1 MRHRCLAGAAGLLA
15 ITLIALPTLSAS
27 EWPRF
32 RGADDGVAPD
42 HTDLPETWSETEN
55 VKWRADI
62 PGLGWSSPIVWDD
75 HVIVTTA
82 ISAGEEPQPV
92 KGLYD
97 PGDEHGKQ
105 DAVAAHRWVVYDIDL
120 ATGAVRW
127 ERELRSALPPIKR
140 HLKSS
145 FASETPVTDGERVY
159 VYFGSIGLVAAL
171 ELVTGEVVWTQDV
184 GAFNGGQEFAP
195 AASPVLHDGRL
206 YVVNDNTTES
216 FLIAFDAETGERMW
230 RMVREETENWSTPF
244 VWENRLRTE
253 LVTTGRR
260 RVRSYDLD
268 GNVLW
273 ELQGMTGNVAPT
285 PFAKND
291 LAYLSSGY
299 PGSAVR
305 PVYAVRPGGSG
316 DISLDPGQPD
326 RPSLHRLVPADARHV
341 RHLGARLPGHLL
353 HAARPGDAAGA
364 RRRHRRGDLRPDTA
378 PPRQRLHGV
387 ALGVQRPGLRPER
400 GRRHLRH
407 PAGPRVR
414 DPRRQ
419 PAQRDDAGD
428 ARGGGWQPDH
438 PDADEAVQSLERG
451 AAGERAAAPRRT
463 PRSSSPPLPAWRRP
477 PRRTPRQSPSRPPP
491 PSPGR
496 STWCGPRDRSPT

>member
-1 MRHRCLAGAAGLLA
+1 MRRRSLAAAAGLLSIA
-15 ITLIALPTLSAS
+15 LIALIALPALSAS

-32 RGADDGVAPD
+32 RGTDDGVAAD
-42 HTDLPETWSETEN
+42 HPDLPETWSETEN

-62 PGLGWSSPIVWDD
+62 PGLGWSSPIVWGD

-82 ISAGEEPQPV
+82 ISAREEPQPV

-105 DAVAAHRWVVYDIDL
+105 EAVAEHRWLVLDIDL

-159 VYFGSIGLVAAL
+159 VYFGTIGLVAAL
-171 ELVTGEVVWTQDV
+171 ELQTGEVVWTQDV
-184 GAFNGGQEFAP
+184 GAFNGGQEFGP

-216 FLIAFDAETGERMW
+216 FLTAFDAETGEQVW
-230 RMVREETENWSTPF
+230 RVVRGETENWSTPF

-253 LVTTGRR
+253 LVITGRA

-268 GNVLW
+268 GNLLW
-273 ELQGMTGNVAPT
+273 ELQGMTVNVAPT
-285 PFAKND
+285 PFAKNG
-291 LAYLSSGY
+291 LAYLNSGY

-316 DISLDPGQPD
+316 DISLDPDNPTDHPYIAWFQPMLGTYVTSALVYKGIYYTLLD
-326 RPSLHRLVPADARHV
+326 RGMLLAHDAATGVEIYGRTRL
-341 RHLGARLPGHLL
+341 
-353 HAARPGDAAGA
+353 RPGSGFTASPWAYNDRIFVLSEDGDTYVIQSGREFEILAVNPLNEMALATPAVAGGNLII
-364 RRRHRRGDLRPDTA
+364 RTQTKLYC
-378 PPRQRLHGV
+378 LSN
-387 ALGVQRPGLRPER
+387 
-400 GRRHLRH
+400 
-407 PAGPRVR
+407 
-414 DPRRQ
+414 
-419 PAQRDDAGD
+419 
-428 ARGGGWQPDH
+428 GGG
-438 PDADEAVQSLERG
+438 A
-451 AAGERAAAPRRT
+451 
-463 PRSSSPPLPAWRRP
+463 
-477 PRRTPRQSPSRPPP
+477 
-491 PSPGR
+491 
-496 STWCGPRDRSPT
+496 